1 MAVKKKVVPG
11 PKPVKGEITGSLV
24 EVINHVF
31 DNLRPNPMQTRLL
44 EAADF
49 AAYTHLLV
57 LLDWEDEN
65 GEETDTPDSATVR
78 ALATLLAVYP
88 ASTIA
93 ELLEDAVI
101 AYQKNRKR
109 CGSIIQE
116 LEKRLLK
123 SHLEQLEV
131 FSGVRGQTTNAA

>member
-1 MAVKKKVVPG
+1 M
-11 PKPVKGEITGSLV
+11 TGLLV

-65 GEETDTPDSATVR
+65 AEETDTPDSAAVH

-93 ELLEDAVI
+93 EAFEGRSHC
-101 AYQKNRKR
+101 YQKNRKR

-123 SHLEQLEV
+123 SHLSSESVLRCAGADDHRSITIQPQDGHV
-131 FSGVRGQTTNAA
+131 TGGRP

>member
-1 MAVKKKVVPG
+1 MAEKKKEV

-31 DNLRPNPMQTRLL
+31 DNLRPNPMQTKLL

-65 GEETDTPDSATVR
+65 GDETDAPDPGTVR
-78 ALATLLAVYP
+78 GLATLLAVYP
-88 ASTIA
+88 AATIA
-93 ELLEDAVI
+93 ALLEDAVI

-123 SHLEQLEV
+123 SHLEQLEA
-131 FSGVRGQTTNAA
+131 FFGMPKKTAA